1 MFNKSNFLL
10 FFLIVSVLFS
20 YKGKVKDFWISK
32 KDILGAQNIF
42 GINFSNDELDTLKPY
57 LERNLKGYKKMREYS
72 LDINVEPITKFEIKY
87 KKKEILEDTK
97 ISLEKTI
104 VPDKDKDIAYLPIYK
119 LAYLIKNKLLTSERL
134 TKIYLSR
141 LKKHN
146 PSLNVLV
153 TLTEDLALKQAKKA
167 DEEIKKGKYKGALHG
182 IPYGVKD
189 LASYP
194 GYPTT
199 WGAEPYKDQYIKTK
213 AVVIKKLED
222 AGAVLLGKLSSGA
235 LARGDVWFGG
245 KTKNPWD
252 IDMGSSGSS
261 AGSASAT
268 AAGLVGFSI
277 GTETL
282 GSIISP
288 STRCGVTGL
297 RPTYGMVSKAGIMSL
312 SWTMDKVGPICRSS
326 KDCAIVLNKIKGKDT
341 MDSSVQNST
350 LLFNEQ
356 TFNLNEYKIGY
367 LKNLFDNDSSENSI
381 NNQQTLGLIKK
392 LGGELIPVEL
402 PQNYP
407 FEVFDIILRAEAGA
421 FFDKLILQR
430 EDSMMTQQN
439 QRSRANSLRQSR
451 FIPAVEYIQANRFR
465 AQLVGEVISILSN
478 FDIII
483 SPTFGGKQMLITN
496 LTGHPALSIPNG
508 FNKNNSPTSITF
520 VGNYFE
526 EGKILSFAHFLQ
538 KESDFH
544 TKKPP
549 GFY

>member
-1 MFNKSNFLL
+1 MFNKKNFIFL
-10 FFLIVSVLFS
+10 FFFISILFGYKESIKKFLIT
-20 YKGKVKDFWISK
+20 K
-32 KDILGAQNIF
+32 KDILGAQNVF
-42 GINFSNDELDTLKPY
+42 GVSFSNEDLDTLRPY
-57 LERNLKGYKKMREYS
+57 LERNLRGYKKMREYDLS
-72 LDINVEPITKFEIKY
+72 INIEPITKFNIKN
-87 KKKEILEDTK
+87 KNTLQDSRID
-97 ISLEKTI
+97 LEKTDL
-104 VPDKDKDIAYLPIYK
+104 PKKDKDIAYLPVYK
-119 LAYLIKNKLLTSERL
+119 LAYLIKNQVLTSERL

-141 LKKHN
+141 LKKYN
-146 PSLNVLV
+146 NSLNAVV
-153 TLTEDLALKQAKKA
+153 TLTDDLALKQAKKA
-167 DEEIKKGKYKGALHG
+167 DEEIKRGEYRGALHG

-189 LASYP
+189 LVSHP
-194 GYPTT
+194 DYPTT
-199 WGAEPYKDQYIKTK
+199 WGAAPYKDQYIKSK
-213 AVVIKKLED
+213 AVIIKKLEN

-252 IDMGSSGSS
+252 INSGSSGSS

-282 GSIISP
+282 GSIVSP

-297 RPTYGMVSKAGIMSL
+297 RPTYGIVSKTGIMSL

-326 KDCAIVLNKIKGKDT
+326 KGCAIVLNKIKGKDEG
-341 MDSSVQNST
+341 DPFVESSALIFNDQT
-350 LLFNEQ
+350 L
-356 TFNLNEYKIGY
+356 NLNEYKIGY
-367 LKNLFDNDSSENSI
+367 LKSLFDSDSSENGI
-381 NNQQTLGLIKK
+381 NNKKSLNLIQK
-392 LGGELIPVEL
+392 LGGNLIPVEL
-402 PQNYP
+402 PVNYP

-421 FFDKLILQR
+421 FFDKLIL
-430 EDSMMTQQN
+430 EKKDSILTQQN

-465 AQLVGEVISILSN
+465 TKLTQEVDSILSS

-483 SPTFGGKQMLITN
+483 SPTFGGRQMLITN

-508 FNKNNSPTSITF
+508 FNKKNSPTSITLL
-520 VGNYFE
+520 GNYFE
-526 EGKILSFAHFLQ
+526 EGKILSFAHLIQ

-549 GFY
+549 RFY